1 MEDSRWA
8 CASLCG
14 HSLTCAPR
22 MEVNNCLL
30 TLAEEDESSQYGHH
44 AGGHSQSGTNGRENG
59 NQRLNDEFPGIF
71 LAHYCNE

>member
-1 MEDSRWA
+1 
-8 CASLCG
+8 
-14 HSLTCAPR
+14 

-71 LAHYCNE
+71 LAHGRNE